1 MRMIELTR
9 SAPFRIAAYYAGW
22 FALSVA
28 LLFGFVYWNSTV
40 ELTQQ
45 LQATTQHEAQS
56 LSALYRE
63 RGWEVLRSEVNE
75 RAQRGAVNGPF
86 YALQDRDGQ
95 VLAGN
100 IGPLRSF
107 DGWKQIRRHLSPNQ
121 DDDNALELL
130 LGTRLEEGLLIVG
143 RSLAPIDEMQEVLL
157 SGLGWT
163 LGLTIVLALLGGIA
177 MSRSALRRVET
188 IVAASNDIMEG
199 NLARRLP
206 VSGVNDEI
214 DRLALTINRMLE
226 RIQALIEGL
235 RQVSSDIA
243 HDLRTPLGR
252 LRQRLEAAR
261 RAELGPD
268 DCAAMLDR
276 AVMEINDILETF
288 GALLGIASIESRA
301 RRSRF
306 AVFNLSELARDI
318 VESYE
323 AVAENQGQRITGR
336 LSPNVSLRGDRE
348 LLAQA
353 LVNLIENAIR
363 HSPVDTAIEVA
374 LDDAV
379 DGPVLVVGDNGPGIP
394 AAEHENV
401 LRRFYRLE
409 KSRTTPGNG
418 LGLALVK
425 AIADL
430 HDARI
435 ELADNTPG
443 LRVEIHFPKALRA

>member
-1 MRMIELTR
+1 MLLIELIR
-9 SAPFRIAAYYAGW
+9 SAPFRIAAYYAGL
-22 FALSVA
+22 FAVSVA

-45 LQATTQHEAQS
+45 QQTATEQESQS
-56 LSALYRE
+56 LRALYRE
-63 RGWEVLRSEVNE
+63 HGWEALRSEVKE
-75 RAQRGAVNGPF
+75 RAQRGAVDGPF
-86 YALQDRDGQ
+86 YALQNREGRM
-95 VLAGN
+95 LAGN
-100 IGPLRSF
+100 IGPIASF
-107 DGWKQIRRHLSPNQ
+107 DGWKRIRRHLSRNQ
-121 DDDNALELL
+121 DDDSALVLL
-130 LGTRLEEGLLIVG
+130 FGSRLEEGLLVVG

-163 LGLTIVLALLGGIA
+163 LSLTVLLALLGGIA

-188 IVAASNDIMEG
+188 IVAASNDIIEG

-226 RIQALIEGL
+226 RIQTLIEGL

-252 LRQRLEAAR
+252 LRQRLESAR
-261 RAELGPD
+261 RAELSPEN
-268 DCAAMLDR
+268 CAETLDR
-276 AVMEINDILETF
+276 AVVEVDAILETF
-288 GALLGIASIESRA
+288 GALLRIAQIESGV

-306 AVFNLSELARDI
+306 AVFDLSALARDI
-318 VESYE
+318 AESFE
-323 AVAENQGQRITGR
+323 AVAESRGQRITGHVA
-336 LSPNVSLRGDRE
+336 PDISLRGDRE

-353 LVNLIENAIR
+353 LVNLIENAIG
-363 HSPVDTAIEVA
+363 HSPAGTAIAVA
-374 LDDAV
+374 LEDGAN
-379 DGPVLVVGDNGPGIP
+379 GPVLSVSDTGPGVP
-394 AAEHENV
+394 APERENV
-401 LRRFYRLE
+401 LHRFYRLE
-409 KSRTTPGNG
+409 KSRTTPGSG

-435 ELADNTPG
+435 ALADNAPG
-443 LRVEIHFPKALRA
+443 LRAELHFPKALRA

>member
-1 MRMIELTR
+1 MRMIDLTR
-9 SAPFRIAAYYAGW
+9 SAPFRIAAYYAGL

-45 LQATTQHEAQS
+45 LRTATQDESQS
-56 LSALYRE
+56 LKALYRE
-63 RGWEVLRSEVNE
+63 HGRDALRAEVSE
-75 RAQRGAVNGPF
+75 RAQRGAVSGPF
-86 YALQDRDGQ
+86 YALQDGEGR

-100 IGPLRSF
+100 IGPLEPF
-107 DGWKQIRRHLSPNQ
+107 DGWKQIRRRLSDDQ
-121 DDDNALELL
+121 DDDGTFALL
-130 LGTRLEEGLLIVG
+130 LGTQLEEGLLVVG
-143 RSLAPIDEMQEVLL
+143 RSLAPIDELQEVLL

-163 LGLTIVLALLGGIA
+163 LGLTVVLALLGGIV
-177 MSRSALRRVET
+177 MSRSALRRVER

-206 VSGVNDEI
+206 VSGARDEI
-214 DRLALTINRMLE
+214 DRLAETINRMLE
-226 RIQALIEGL
+226 RIQTLIEGL

-261 RAELGPD
+261 RAEFTPESYGGT
-268 DCAAMLDR
+268 LDR
-276 AVMEINDILETF
+276 AVVDVDAILETF
-288 GALLGIASIESRA
+288 GALLRIAQIESGV

-306 AVFNLSELARDI
+306 AVFDLSALVRDI
-318 VESYE
+318 VESFE
-323 AVAENQGQRITGR
+323 AVAESQEQRIAGR
-336 LSPNVSLRGDRE
+336 IAPDVSLRGDRE

-363 HSPVDTAIEVA
+363 HSPAHTGIEVI
-374 LDDAV
+374 LETTPEGVAV
-379 DGPVLVVGDNGPGIP
+379 TVGDNGPGIP
-394 AAEHENV
+394 AAERENIF
-401 LRRFYRLE
+401 RRFYRLE
-409 KSRTTPGNG
+409 KSRTTPGSG

-430 HDARI
+430 HEALID
-435 ELADNTPG
+435 LADNAPG
-443 LRVEIHFPKALRA
+443 LRVTLHFRRFAES

>member
-1 MRMIELTR
+1 MRTIDLTR
-9 SAPFRIAAYYAGW
+9 SAPFRIAAYYAGL

-45 LQATTQHEAQS
+45 LQAATQRESQS
-56 LSALYRE
+56 LRAIYRE
-63 RGWEVLRSEVNE
+63 RGWDALRAEVSELA
-75 RAQRGAVNGPF
+75 RRGAANGPF
-86 YALQDRDGQ
+86 YALLDRNGR

-100 IGPLRSF
+100 AGPLQPF
-107 DGWKQIRRHLSPNQ
+107 DGWKRIQPRPRRNQ
-121 DDDNALELL
+121 DDDGAYALL
-130 LGTRLEEGLLIVG
+130 LGSRLEEGLLVVG
-143 RSLAPIDEMQEVLL
+143 RSLAPIDELQEVLL

-163 LGLTIVLALLGGIA
+163 LGLTVVLALLGGIA

-206 VSGVNDEI
+206 VSGARDEI
-214 DRLALTINRMLE
+214 DRLAETINRMLD
-226 RIQALIEGL
+226 RIQTLIEGL

-261 RAELGPD
+261 RAELSAEK
-268 DCAAMLDR
+268 CAETIDR
-276 AVMEINDILETF
+276 AVAEVDAILETF
-288 GALLGIASIESRA
+288 GALLRIAQIESGT

-306 AVFNLSELARDI
+306 AVVDLSALARDI
-318 VESYE
+318 VESFE
-323 AVAENQGQRITGR
+323 PVAESQHQWIQGHIAPG
-336 LSPNVSLRGDRE
+336 VSVRGDRE
-348 LLAQA
+348 LLTQA

-363 HSPVDTAIEVA
+363 HSVPGTFIDVILEGPPAGPFLAVADT
-374 LDDAV
+374 
-379 DGPVLVVGDNGPGIP
+379 GPGIP

-409 KSRTTPGNG
+409 KSRTTPGSG

-430 HDARI
+430 HEARI
-435 ELADNTPG
+435 ELTDNKPG
-443 LRVEIHFPKALRA
+443 LRVALHFPGVARP

>member
-1 MRMIELTR
+1 MIELTR

-45 LQATTQHEAQS
+45 LQTATQQETQS
-56 LSALYRE
+56 LLRLYRE
-63 RGWEVLRSEVNE
+63 RGWEALRSEVGE
-75 RAQRGAVNGPF
+75 RAQRGVANGPF
-86 YALQDRDGQ
+86 YTLQDRDGR
-95 VLAGN
+95 VRAGN
-100 IGPLRSF
+100 IDPVTPF
-107 DGWKQIRRHLSPNQ
+107 EGWKQIRRHLLPNQ
-121 DDDNALELL
+121 DDDSALVLL
-130 LGTRLEEGLLIVG
+130 FGTRIKEGLLVVG
-143 RSLAPIDEMQEVLL
+143 RSLAPIDELQEVLL

-163 LGLTIVLALLGGIA
+163 LGLTVVLALLGGIA
-177 MSRSALRRVET
+177 MSRSALRRVEM

-206 VSGVNDEI
+206 VSGFDDEI
-214 DRLALTINRMLE
+214 DHLALTINRMLE

-252 LRQRLEAAR
+252 LRQRLESAR
-261 RAELGPD
+261 RAELSPEN
-268 DCAAMLDR
+268 CAATLDR
-276 AVMEINDILETF
+276 AVAEINTILETF
-288 GALLGIASIESRA
+288 SALLSIAQIESRA

-306 AVFNLSELARDI
+306 AVFDISALARDI
-318 VESYE
+318 VESFE

-336 LSPNVSLRGDRE
+336 LAVDISLRGDRE

-363 HSPVDTAIEVA
+363 HSPVGTAIEVTLEDTA
-374 LDDAV
+374 N
-379 DGPVLVVGDNGPGIP
+379 GSVLGVSDTGPGIP
-394 AAEHENV
+394 AAEQENV

-409 KSRTTPGNG
+409 KSRTTPGSG

-430 HDARI
+430 HDACLV
-435 ELADNTPG
+435 LADNAPG
-443 LRVEIHFPKALRA
+443 LRVELHLPKELRS

>member
-1 MRMIELTR
+1 MIELTR
-9 SAPFRIAAYYAGW
+9 SAPFRIAAYYAGL

-45 LQATTQHEAQS
+45 QQTATEQEAQS
-56 LSALYRE
+56 LRVLYRE
-63 RGWEVLRSEVNE
+63 RGWKVLRSEVSE
-75 RAQRGAVNGPF
+75 RAKRGAVNGPF
-86 YALQDRDGQ
+86 YALQDQKGR

-100 IGPLRSF
+100 IGPFAPF

-121 DDDNALELL
+121 DDDDALALL
-130 LGTRLEEGLLIVG
+130 RGTRLQDGLLIVG

-163 LGLTIVLALLGGIA
+163 LGLTVILALLGGIA

-199 NLARRLP
+199 NLTRRLP
-206 VSGVNDEI
+206 VSGADDEI

-252 LRQRLEAAR
+252 LRQRLETAR
-261 RAELGPD
+261 RAELTSES
-268 DCAAMLDR
+268 CAETLDR
-276 AVMEINDILETF
+276 AVSEVDAILETF
-288 GALLGIASIESRA
+288 GALLGIAQIESRV

-306 AVFNLSELARDI
+306 AVLDLSGLTRDI
-318 VESYE
+318 VESFE
-323 AVAENQGQRITGR
+323 AVAESRGQRITGGVA
-336 LSPNVSLRGDRE
+336 PAVSLRGDRE

-363 HSPVDTAIEVA
+363 YSPVGTVIEVV
-374 LDDAV
+374 LVDTP
-379 DGPVLVVGDNGPGIP
+379 DGPVLRVSDNGPGIP
-394 AAEHENV
+394 AAERENV

-409 KSRTTPGNG
+409 KSRTTPGSG

-430 HDARI
+430 HDAR
-435 ELADNTPG
+435 LVFADNAPG
-443 LRVEIHFPKALRA
+443 LRVELHLPKELRS